1 MSLLQ
6 SVVVRIEDVV
16 YGAIN
21 ILPVPHGEED
31 DGPDDPLIKD
41 ELPLISNS

>member
-6 SVVVRIEDVV
+6 SVVVRIEEVV

-21 ILPVPHGEED
+21 VLSVPHGDED

-41 ELPLISNS
+41 ELPLISSS